1 MAQTGSKASLN
12 ITITDYKYLRSELRK
27 IEPKLVS
34 EMRSELRAIGKPAQL
49 ELKRELRST
58 RFPLGGRKDPRKG
71 GLRSGFDHNGRLAW
85 DKSARTLNVSGT
97 QYTTDSVFVQ
107 PDRRRKKGKGY
118 HILRL
123 RANSA
128 VAGLIDMTG
137 RVNKFRD
144 GALSREHQIN
154 LFGRG
159 IVTRRYRINGQ
170 GRKLAARL
178 TNKYGSASRILY
190 PALERSKDKMASEVD
205 AVISKAVTVINSK
218 LR

>member
-1 MAQTGSKASLN
+1 MAQNSGRNALELRV
-12 ITITDYKYLRSELRK
+12 TDYRYLRSELRK

-34 EMRSELRAIGKPAQL
+34 EMRQEIRAIGKPAQL

-58 RFPLGGRKDPRKG
+58 RFPLGGRKDPRRG
-71 GLRSGFDHNGRLAW
+71 GLRSGFDHTGRLAW
-85 DKSARTLNVSGT
+85 DKSARALNVGKNN
-97 QYTTDSVFVQ
+97 YLTDSVFVQ
-107 PDRRRKKGKGY
+107 ADVRRKKGKGY

-137 RVNKFRD
+137 RVGKYRD

-154 LFGRG
+154 LFGKG
-159 IVTRRYRINGQ
+159 VITRRYRINGQ
-170 GRKLAARL
+170 GRALGARL
-178 TNKYGSASRILY
+178 TNKFGSASRILY
-190 PALERSKDKMASEVD
+190 PALEKSKGSMVSQVD
-205 AVISKAVTVINSK
+205 AVISKAVSRINSK